1 MGAPV
6 FRAKGVKQATP
17 VAGPHRPAFTAD
29 AHQERLM
36 TEPERRPRPRAFR
49 LDGDTVVPPKTAREA
64 QEQARPFATKVIE
77 PEEDPFASR
86 AGGEGGLDADE
97 QAVEEAQAGGL
108 LRRFLLSWG
117 GVFWSALTGLISLAV
132 TLWLTKLVEDLF
144 AHSALLGIIGF
155 ALAAA
160 LAVAAL
166 ILFAREIRTMMR
178 QNKIAKLHIAL
189 AKARADDDGKGARA
203 RLVELCGIYEERP
216 ETAQARARVL
226 QLSREIIDG
235 RDLIDLAERTLVLPL
250 DELARREIA
259 SASKRVSVVTT
270 ISPRALVDLIFVAAQ
285 AIALMR
291 RIAEIYGGRPG
302 LLGFFKLAR
311 SVGSHLAITG
321 GLAIGNSLLQQLVGH
336 GLAAKVSARLGEGVL
351 NGLLT
356 ARVGLS
362 AMAVCRPMPFCAEK
376 QPGVAEVA
384 PFLFGDKTKT

>member
-1 MGAPV
+1 
-6 FRAKGVKQATP
+6 
-17 VAGPHRPAFTAD
+17 
-29 AHQERLM
+29 M

-49 LDGDTVVPPKTAREA
+49 LDGDTVVPPKTARDA
-64 QEQARPFATKVIE
+64 QEQARPFATKFLE
-77 PEEDPFASR
+77 PGEDPFASR
-86 AGGEGGLDADE
+86 AEAEGDLEADE

-108 LRRFLLSWG
+108 LRRVLLSWG

-166 ILFAREIRTMMR
+166 ILFAREIHTMMR

-189 AKARADDDGKGARA
+189 AKARADDDGKDARA
-203 RLVELCGIYEERP
+203 RLAELCGIYEARP
-216 ETAQARARVL
+216 ETAEARARVL

-321 GLAIGNSLLQQLVGH
+321 GLAIGDSLLQQLVGH
-336 GLAAKVSARLGEGVL
+336 GIAAKVSARLGEGVL

-384 PFLFGDKTKT
+384 PFLFGDKTKS

>member
-1 MGAPV
+1 
-6 FRAKGVKQATP
+6 
-17 VAGPHRPAFTAD
+17 
-29 AHQERLM
+29 M
-36 TEPERRPRPRAFR
+36 TESERRPRPRAFR
-49 LDGDTVVPPKTAREA
+49 LDGDTVVPPKTAPEA

-77 PEEDPFASR
+77 PDEDVFASR
-86 AGGEGGLDADE
+86 LLRGEGGLDADE

-108 LRRFLLSWG
+108 LRRFFLSWG

-132 TLWLTKLVEDLF
+132 TMWMTKLVEDLF
-144 AHSALLGIIGF
+144 VHSALLGTLGF

-203 RLVELCGIYEERP
+203 RLVELCRVYETRP
-216 ETAQARARVL
+216 ETARARARVL
-226 QLSREIIDG
+226 ELSREIIDG

-270 ISPRALVDLIFVAAQ
+270 ISPRALIDVIFVAAQ

-321 GLAIGNSLLQQLVGH
+321 GLAIGDSLLQQLVGH

-384 PFLFGDKTKT
+384 PFLFGDKTKS

>member
-1 MGAPV
+1 
-6 FRAKGVKQATP
+6 
-17 VAGPHRPAFTAD
+17 
-29 AHQERLM
+29 M

-64 QEQARPFATKVIE
+64 PEQARPFATKVIE
-77 PEEDPFASR
+77 PEEDVFASR
-86 AGGEGGLDADE
+86 LLGGEGGLDADE

-132 TLWLTKLVEDLF
+132 TLWVTKLVEDLF
-144 AHSALLGIIGF
+144 VQSALLGTIGF

-203 RLVELCGIYEERP
+203 RLVELCGIYEARP
-216 ETAQARARVL
+216 ETARARARVL
-226 QLSREIIDG
+226 ELSREIIDG

-250 DELARREIA
+250 DEVARREIA

-270 ISPRALVDLIFVAAQ
+270 ISPRALIDVIFVAAQ
-285 AIALMR
+285 AVALMR

-321 GLAIGNSLLQQLVGH
+321 GLAIGDSLLQQLVGH
-336 GLAAKVSARLGEGVL
+336 GIAAKVSARLGEGVL

-384 PFLFGDKTKT
+384 PFLFGDKTKS

>member
-1 MGAPV
+1 MNESKRG
-6 FRAKGVKQATP
+6 
-17 VAGPHRPAFTAD
+17 
-29 AHQERLM
+29 
-36 TEPERRPRPRAFR
+36 PRPRAFR
-49 LDGDTVVPPKTAREA
+49 LDGDKVVTPKTAP
-64 QEQARPFATKVIE
+64 QGQQQAKPFATKVIE
-77 PEEDPFASR
+77 PEEDVFASR
-86 AGGEGGLDADE
+86 LAGGEGGLDADE

-108 LRRFLLSWG
+108 LRRFILSWS
-117 GVFWSALTGLISLAV
+117 GVFWSALSGLISLAV
-132 TLWLTKLVEDLF
+132 TLWLTRLVEDLF
-144 AHSALLGIIGF
+144 AQSAILGAIGF

-166 ILFAREIRTMMR
+166 FLFAREIRTMMR

-189 AKARADDDGKGARA
+189 AKARADDDGKSARE
-203 RLVELCGIYEERP
+203 RLVELCQVYEKRP
-216 ETAQARARVL
+216 ETAQARARL
-226 QLSREIIDG
+226 LELSRQIIDG

-250 DELARREIA
+250 DEVARREIA

-270 ISPRALVDLIFVAAQ
+270 ISPRALIDVMFVAAQ

-321 GLAIGNSLLQQLVGH
+321 GLAIGDSLLQQLVGH
-336 GLAAKVSARLGEGVL
+336 GIAAKVSARLGEGVL

-384 PFLFGDKTKT
+384 PFLFGDKSKS

>member
-1 MGAPV
+1 
-6 FRAKGVKQATP
+6 
-17 VAGPHRPAFTAD
+17 
-29 AHQERLM
+29 M

-86 AGGEGGLDADE
+86 RAGAEGGLDADE

-132 TLWLTKLVEDLF
+132 TLWVTKLVEDLF
-144 AHSALLGIIGF
+144 AQSALLGTVGF
-155 ALAAA
+155 ALAGA

-189 AKARADDDGKGARA
+189 AKARSDDDGKGARA
-203 RLVELCGIYEERP
+203 RLVELCGIYEARP
-216 ETAQARARVL
+216 ETARARARVL
-226 QLSREIIDG
+226 ELSREIIDG

-321 GLAIGNSLLQQLVGH
+321 GLAIGDSLLQQLVGH
-336 GLAAKVSARLGEGVL
+336 GIAAKVSARLGEGVL

-384 PFLFGDKTKT
+384 PFLFGDKTKS

>member
-1 MGAPV
+1 
-6 FRAKGVKQATP
+6 
-17 VAGPHRPAFTAD
+17 
-29 AHQERLM
+29 M
-36 TEPERRPRPRAFR
+36 TEAERRPRPRAFR
-49 LDGDTVVPPKTAREA
+49 LDGDTVVPPKTARDA

-77 PEEDPFASR
+77 PEEDIFASR
-86 AGGEGGLDADE
+86 AGVEGHLEADE

-132 TLWLTKLVEDLF
+132 TLWVTKLVEDLF
-144 AHSALLGIIGF
+144 AHSALLGAIGF

-160 LAVAAL
+160 LAAAAL
-166 ILFAREIRTMMR
+166 ILLAREIRTMMR

-203 RLVELCGIYEERP
+203 RLVELCGIYEARP

-226 QLSREIIDG
+226 ELSREIIDG

-321 GLAIGNSLLQQLVGH
+321 GLAIGDSLLQQLVGH
-336 GLAAKVSARLGEGVL
+336 GIAAKVSARLGEGVL

-384 PFLFGDKTKT
+384 PFLFGDKTKS

>member
-1 MGAPV
+1 
-6 FRAKGVKQATP
+6 
-17 VAGPHRPAFTAD
+17 
-29 AHQERLM
+29 M

-49 LDGDTVVPPKTAREA
+49 LDGDTVVPPKTAKEA

-86 AGGEGGLDADE
+86 RAGAEGDLEAAE
-97 QAVEEAQAGGL
+97 LAVEEAQAGGL

-132 TLWLTKLVEDLF
+132 TLWVTKLVEDLF
-144 AHSALLGIIGF
+144 AHSALLGTIGF

-189 AKARADDDGKGARA
+189 AKARADNDGKDARA
-203 RLVELCGIYEERP
+203 RLVDLCAIYATRP
-216 ETAQARARVL
+216 ETARARARVL
-226 QLSREIIDG
+226 ELSREIIDG

-250 DELARREIA
+250 DEVARREIA

-321 GLAIGNSLLQQLVGH
+321 GLAIGDSLLQQLVGH
-336 GLAAKVSARLGEGVL
+336 GIAAKLSARLGEGVL

-384 PFLFGDKTKT
+384 PFLFGDKTKS

>member
-1 MGAPV
+1 
-6 FRAKGVKQATP
+6 
-17 VAGPHRPAFTAD
+17 
-29 AHQERLM
+29 M

-49 LDGDTVVPPKTAREA
+49 LDGDTVVPPKTAKEA
-64 QEQARPFATKVIE
+64 QEQARPFATKFIE
-77 PEEDPFASR
+77 PEEDPFANRR
-86 AGGEGGLDADE
+86 AGVEGDLEADE

-108 LRRFLLSWG
+108 LRRFILSWG

-132 TLWLTKLVEDLF
+132 TLWVTKLVEDLF
-144 AHSALLGIIGF
+144 AQSALLGTIGF

-203 RLVELCGIYEERP
+203 RLVELCGIYEARP
-216 ETAQARARVL
+216 ETARARARVL
-226 QLSREIIDG
+226 ELSREIIDG

-259 SASKRVSVVTT
+259 SASKRVSVVTA

-321 GLAIGNSLLQQLVGH
+321 GLAIGDSLLQQLVGH
-336 GLAAKVSARLGEGVL
+336 GIAAKLSARLGEGVL

-384 PFLFGDKTKT
+384 PFLFGDKTKS

>member
-1 MGAPV
+1 
-6 FRAKGVKQATP
+6 
-17 VAGPHRPAFTAD
+17 
-29 AHQERLM
+29 M

-64 QEQARPFATKVIE
+64 QEQTRPFATKVIE

-86 AGGEGGLDADE
+86 RPGAEGGLDADE

-117 GVFWSALTGLISLAV
+117 GVFWSAITGLISLAV
-132 TLWLTKLVEDLF
+132 TLWVTKLVEDLF
-144 AHSALLGIIGF
+144 AHSALLGTIGF

-189 AKARADDDGKGARA
+189 AKARADDDAKGARA
-203 RLVELCGIYEERP
+203 RLVELCKIYEARP
-216 ETAQARARVL
+216 ETARARARVL
-226 QLSREIIDG
+226 ELSREIIDG

-321 GLAIGNSLLQQLVGH
+321 GLAIGDSLLQQLVGH
-336 GLAAKVSARLGEGVL
+336 GIAAKLSARLGEGVL

-384 PFLFGDKTKT
+384 PFLFGDKTKS